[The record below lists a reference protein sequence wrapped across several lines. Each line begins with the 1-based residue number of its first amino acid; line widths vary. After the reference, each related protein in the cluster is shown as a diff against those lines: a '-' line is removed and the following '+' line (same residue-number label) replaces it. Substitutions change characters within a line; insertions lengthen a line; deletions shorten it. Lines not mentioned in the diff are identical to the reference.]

1 MPGDGPPAGVLGLLI
16 VSSRGT
22 HGHRAESRAGIQQG
36 KHPAPAHRHDTRER
50 EMRGLTH
57 ARKTTPRHTC
67 ARTPTHALQTLP
79 KGTGA
84 GIEELCTFSQG
95 PLGAVL
101 VTVYVFLGTVRDR
114 ARDRVRFDRDR

>member
-1 MPGDGPPAGVLGLLI
+1 MDIAQSPVQEYSKANT
-16 VSSRGT
+16 R
-22 HGHRAESRAGIQQG
+22 
-36 KHPAPAHRHDTRER
+36 HRHKDTTLERER
-50 EMRGLTH
+50 RGLTH
-57 ARKTTPRHTC
+57 ARKNTRRHTC

>member
-1 MPGDGPPAGVLGLLI
+1 MDIAQSPVQEYSKANT
-16 VSSRGT
+16 R
-22 HGHRAESRAGIQQG
+22 
-36 KHPAPAHRHDTRER
+36 HRHTDTTLER

-67 ARTPTHALQTLP
+67 IRTHTHVLQTLP

-101 VTVYVFLGTVRDR
+101 VTVYVVLGTVRDR